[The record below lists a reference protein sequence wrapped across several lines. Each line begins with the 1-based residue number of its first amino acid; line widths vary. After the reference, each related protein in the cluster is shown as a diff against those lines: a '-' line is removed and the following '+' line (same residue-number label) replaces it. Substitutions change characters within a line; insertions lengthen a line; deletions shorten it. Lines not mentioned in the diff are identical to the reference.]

1 MKKLLLSLAIFL
13 VYYSGKAAERFE
25 ANIYGDSVV
34 NLKSI
39 SVTAAK
45 QTSEV
50 EITSASTSIN
60 RTDIERQRILTAR
73 EASALVPNLHIPD
86 YGSRITSTIYVRGMG
101 ARIDQPVMGM
111 VVDNVPII
119 NKDSY
124 DFDIADIERI
134 QVLRGPQSTLYGRN
148 TMGGVIS
155 ISTLSPLSYQGCRL
169 LAEYGNENSVKA
181 SLSHYN
187 RPSRQ
192 FGIGGNVYVSHTDG
206 FFTNNHNGEKADK
219 ETDYRG
225 MLKAAWKPSDR
236 IIVENMASIGI
247 VRQGGYAYEF
257 IDTHEINYNDTC
269 FYRRTSVLDA
279 MTVKYQKGN
288 YQLTSVTSYQMLDD
302 NMTLDQDFL
311 PMSYFTLTQKKR
323 EHAVTQDFIA
333 KSTAINGRLR
343 WLSGVFGFYRKIKM
357 DAPVTFLDYGIDQ
370 LITSKW
376 NAMNDNYPCQWDSD
390 TFILGSGFMM
400 PSYGAAAYGEV
411 SMDFNSL
418 TLVGGVRVDHEGV
431 KLDYNSDCSTS
442 YSIMHRLPDGS
453 LEHFRTDPVE
463 IHNRGSLKRSFTEV
477 LPKIAAYYKLG
488 NTTVVRLTVAKGYKA
503 GGFNTNMFSDV
514 LQQQLMNMMGVG
526 HVYDTDEVIGYEPEK
541 SWNYE
546 IGANYTSADGTLS
559 AEASAFYID
568 CRNQQ
573 ITVFPDGDVTGR
585 IMTNAGKSRSA
596 GVELAAT
603 WYPTTRLQL
612 SASYGY
618 TNAKFVKF
626 DNGKENYK
634 GKYVPYAPQN
644 TIFASA
650 NYTFP
655 ISSELLR
662 FVSLN
667 VSTVGTGKI
676 YWNEENDV
684 CQPIYFKLNA
694 SARFAFNKFS
704 IDLWGKNLTSTNY
717 DTFYFVSIKHGFVQ
731 RGKPLQCGVTL
742 RVTI

>member
-73 EASALVPNLHIPD
+73 EASALVPNLYIPD

-333 KSTAINGRLR
+333 KSTTINGRLR
-343 WLSGVFGFYRKIKM
+343 WLGGVFGFYRKIKM

-376 NAMNDNYPCQWDSD
+376 NAINDNRD
-390 TFILGSGFMM
+390 ILD
-400 PSYGAAAYGEV
+400 E
-411 SMDFNSL
+411 
-418 TLVGGVRVDHEGV
+418 LVAV
-431 KLDYNSDCSTS
+431 LDY
-442 YSIMHRLPDGS
+442 H
-453 LEHFRTDPVE
+453 
-463 IHNRGSLKRSFTEV
+463 
-477 LPKIAAYYKLG
+477 
-488 NTTVVRLTVAKGYKA
+488 
-503 GGFNTNMFSDV
+503 
-514 LQQQLMNMMGVG
+514 
-526 HVYDTDEVIGYEPEK
+526 
-541 SWNYE
+541 
-546 IGANYTSADGTLS
+546 
-559 AEASAFYID
+559 
-568 CRNQQ
+568 
-573 ITVFPDGDVTGR
+573 
-585 IMTNAGKSRSA
+585 
-596 GVELAAT
+596 
-603 WYPTTRLQL
+603 
-612 SASYGY
+612 
-618 TNAKFVKF
+618 
-626 DNGKENYK
+626 
-634 GKYVPYAPQN
+634 
-644 TIFASA
+644 
-650 NYTFP
+650 
-655 ISSELLR
+655 
-662 FVSLN
+662 
-667 VSTVGTGKI
+667 
-676 YWNEENDV
+676 
-684 CQPIYFKLNA
+684 
-694 SARFAFNKFS
+694 
-704 IDLWGKNLTSTNY
+704 
-717 DTFYFVSIKHGFVQ
+717 
-731 RGKPLQCGVTL
+731 
-742 RVTI
+742 